1 MKKILFIAIIMVIIA
16 CLIIPASGLSKAQL
30 PTAMKK
36 VTPRNMETIRLD
48 VAPLTKMSI
57 EYSESDLSDDI
68 IIAIQQVFGA
78 IPKNPHVTVKSN
90 GKLLAL
96 IPIDSKFV
104 ELEPHEYC
112 LELQYGTDAWYKCEK
127 RLLDD
132 EKRPKT
138 GKQLDDGSFV
148 GEEIMPIEEEIGK
161 PGKKI

>member
-16 CLIIPASGLSKAQL
+16 CLVIPVSGLSKAQL

-36 VTPRNMETIRLD
+36 VNPQNMGSIRLD
-48 VAPLTKMSI
+48 VAPLTKMSV

-68 IIAIQQVFGA
+68 IIAIQQVFGRV
-78 IPKNPHVTVKSN
+78 PKNPHITVKSN

-96 IPIDSKFV
+96 IPSDSKFV

-112 LELQYGTDAWYKCEK
+112 LELQYGTDGWYRCEK

-132 EKRPKT
+132 EKKPKT

-148 GEEIMPIEEEIGK
+148 EEDIIPIEEEKGK